1 MKKFLTIILAVTLT
15 AAAVGCE
22 KIKDVAE
29 VSQANA
35 SPSSEAT
42 MEGEN
47 NDNEKDKDRDS
58 KVTKAVTKKKNDKKE
73 SNTTT
78 SKRDDLNEDSDSSRS
93 ENNSDSDN
101 SYNYGEEGDDYNNA
115 EYSAYAMYQSAV
127 KMYGN
132 ILRGCPY
139 ELDYDDTDD
148 NGFAAISD
156 SEVSGTDDIVS
167 RYCTVFAE
175 PDSYIYEKYIEK
187 DGKVYYNDSSRGKN
201 AYYTGTDLEYV
212 SGDESNMTFNAVSH
226 YRDPD
231 TGEAMDDRTAV
242 FSVEMTD
249 EGYKVTEFS
258 YPQ

>member
-1 MKKFLTIILAVTLT
+1 MKKILTIILAVTLA

-22 KIKDVAE
+22 KIQDVANN
-29 VSQANA
+29 SQANA
-35 SPSSEAT
+35 SPSSEASP
-42 MEGEN
+42 EGEN
-47 NDNEKDKDRDS
+47 DDNEKDADRDS
-58 KVTKAVTKKKNDKKE
+58 KVTKAVTKKKNNKKE
-73 SNTTT
+73 YNTTT
-78 SKRDDLNEDSDSSRS
+78 SKKDDSDLDSDSSRS
-93 ENNSDSDN
+93 ENDSDSDN
-101 SYNYGEEGDDYNNA
+101 SNNYGEEDNNYSNA

-132 ILRGCPY
+132 ILHGCPY
-139 ELDYDDTDD
+139 DLDYDDTDE

-156 SEVSGTDDIVS
+156 SEVSGTEDIVS
-167 RYCTVFAE
+167 RYCTVFDE

-212 SGDESNMTFNAVSH
+212 SGDEDNMTFNAVSH

-242 FSVEMTD
+242 FSVKMTD

-258 YPQ
+258 YPE

>member
-1 MKKFLTIILAVTLT
+1 MKKILAFIFAVTLT

-22 KIKDVAE
+22 KIQDVANN
-29 VSQANA
+29 SQANV
-35 SPSSEAT
+35 SPSSEDSADD
-42 MEGEN
+42 EN
-47 NDNEKDKDRDS
+47 EMKDNEKDDDRDS
-58 KVTKAVTKKKNDKKE
+58 KVTKKKNNKKE
-73 SNTTT
+73 YNTTT
-78 SKRDDLNEDSDSSRS
+78 NKKDDINADSDSSRS
-93 ENNSDSDN
+93 ENDSGSDN
-101 SYNYGEEGDDYNNA
+101 SNNYSGYDDDSGND
-115 EYSAYAMYQSAV
+115 EFSAYAMYQSAV

-148 NGFAAISD
+148 NGFAAVSD

-201 AYYTGTDLEYV
+201 VYYTGTDLEYV